1 MNEAGNLWAV
11 VFDKPAAAEQARAV
25 VRALEDFHCLLV
37 DDVAIVTRLPDG
49 SFKFDRERH
58 PGLAVAGS
66 CGLIGFLAGLVVAQP
81 LAGAVV
87 GTLVG
92 SALAAAGT
100 RVGISD
106 EFVREVEA
114 LMTPGATVLFV
125 MDEWGDREA
134 VLYQLRGLGGKVL
147 KTNVDPGWAREVQA
161 ALLNPPPATAH

>member
-1 MNEAGNLWAV
+1 MNGAGNLWAI
-11 VFDKPAAAEQARAV
+11 VFDDPAAAERARAEL
-25 VRALEDFHCLLV
+25 RLLEEVHCLLL

-49 SFKFDRERH
+49 SFKLDRE
-58 PGLAVAGS
+58 PNPVFAVTGS

-81 LAGAVV
+81 IAGAAV
-87 GTLVG
+87 GALVG
-92 SALAAAGT
+92 GAIAAIGS

-134 VLYQLRGLGGKVL
+134 VLYNLRGLGGKVL
-147 KTNVDPGWAREVQA
+147 KTNVDPEWAKEVQG
-161 ALLNPPPATAH
+161 ALATPPATPK